1 MSIYEKAVIPG
12 GYLTNQ
18 SARFSRN
25 PDYIFRKVVDEYILV
40 PIHQNVADMECIYTL
55 NPVGAFIWGE
65 LETPSSMDEL
75 QEAMID
81 AYDAD
86 PEVIESD
93 LVDFIEEM
101 VSNGAIQRD

>member
-1 MSIYEKAVIPG
+1 MIEKD
-12 GYLTNQ
+12 
-18 SARFSRN
+18 ARFSRN

-65 LETPSSMDEL
+65 LEIPSSAVEL
-75 QEAMID
+75 QSAMID

-93 LVDFIEEM
+93 LVGFLEEM

>member
-1 MSIYEKAVIPG
+1 LIEKD
-12 GYLTNQ
+12 
-18 SARFSRN
+18 ARFSRN
-25 PDYIFRKVVDEYILV
+25 PDYIFREVVDEYILV

-65 LETPSSMDEL
+65 LEIPSSAVEL
-75 QEAMID
+75 QSAMID

-93 LVDFIEEM
+93 LVGFLEEM

>member
-1 MSIYEKAVIPG
+1 MGYLLG
-12 GYLTNQ
+12 GYLINQ

-55 NPVGAFIWGE
+55 NPVGAFVWQQ

-75 QEAMID
+75 QDAMID

-86 PEVIESD
+86 PEVIEAD
-93 LVDFIEEM
+93 LFDFIEEM
-101 VSNGAIQRD
+101 ASIGALKQEK